1 MKHYRMA
8 LFVAVV
14 VLLSSS
20 ILACSGTGP
29 SPEPTATAPSSEPT
43 PVPTPTTIPPTPTT
57 EVKEP
62 NYSSDVLGISL
73 WYPETWIQEEM
84 SDAVAF
90 ASSASLWDDDWET
103 GAAFAVFVAEFE
115 EGQSIKEAIQQ
126 LLDESYLEDVVTT
139 ELEPISIGDD
149 RGVITSLEAT
159 PMDTSFELKG
169 FMAGAEHNRL
179 AYVFMG
185 ISVKEDWPEYGE
197 TLDAMLRSVCFTVPE
212 GTYTSDNL
220 GLRIWYP
227 EDWVMDED
235 SDQIVF
241 ATSDDVINTGDLEA
255 GAAFM
260 IRSSSM
266 GDVLLEDWFE
276 EEAALFTFDSGGQIN
291 DVGPQKIGEYDGL
304 IFELAGV
311 PSGADSEIKGFVAAV
326 EYEDWGYLFLAVA
339 AVDEWGDYAPTLE
352 EMLSSIEFIE
362 FME

>member
-1 MKHYRMA
+1 MRHRRMA

-14 VLLSSS
+14 ALLSSS
-20 ILACSGTGP
+20 VLACSGTGP
-29 SPEPTATAPSSEPT
+29 SPEPTATPPSSEPT
-43 PVPTPTTIPPTPTT
+43 PAPTPTTIAPTPTL

-62 NYSSDVLGISL
+62 NYFSDALGISL
-73 WYPETWIQEEM
+73 WYPETWVQDEM

-90 ASSASLWDDDWET
+90 ASSTALWDDNWET
-103 GAAFAVFVAEFE
+103 GAAFAVFVMEPD
-115 EGQSIKEAIQQ
+115 EGDTIKETIQQ

-139 ELEPISIGDD
+139 ELEPTDIGDD

-159 PMDTSFELKG
+159 PTDTSFELKG
-169 FMAGAEHNRL
+169 FMAGVEHNRL

-212 GTYTSDNL
+212 GTYTSENL

-235 SDQIVF
+235 DDQIVF
-241 ATSDDVINTGDLEA
+241 ATSEDVIDTGDLEA

-276 EEAALFTFDSGGQIN
+276 EEATLFTFDSGGPTS
-291 DVGPQKIGEYDGL
+291 DVGPQKVAGYDGL
-304 IFELAGV
+304 IFELEGV
-311 PSGADSEIKGFVAAV
+311 PSGADSEIKGFVAAA

-339 AVDEWGDYAPTLE
+339 AADEWADYATILD
-352 EMLSSIEFIE
+352 EMLGSIEFVE
-362 FME
+362 